1 VILTVLVLAGDAHHV
16 AVVIGHEIGGL
27 VDERLTH
34 PRSVLL
40 IDAPQESLYLWVK
53 FTGQLITLFFLG
65 RLNMCDQADAS
76 RQRFVLLIADD
87 ELCQHSQ

>member
-40 IDAPQESLYLWVK
+40 IDAKRAFTCGSSSLD
-53 FTGQLITLFFLG
+53 
-65 RLNMCDQADAS
+65 N
-76 RQRFVLLIADD
+76 
-87 ELCQHSQ
+87 